1 MTNWFKSLFAP
12 VQTSAPGDPMAH
24 PDIQRMSMRDLA
36 DLPLVPPPA
45 PGALTGATNR
55 SRARAATRVQTQP
68 CA

>member
-1 MTNWFKSLFAP
+1 MTNWFKTLFAS
-12 VQTSAPGDPMAH
+12 VQYPAPGDPMAH

-45 PGALTGATNR
+45 PAAKDT
-55 SRARAATRVQTQP
+55 SRARSARPLQAQS